1 MFLKFDLMKKQ
12 FAILFLFLYVFSTT
26 ELSQL
31 LKLPIL
37 IEHYFEHKEKS
48 YDLSFSDFL
57 VLHYNE
63 DHFKGHAHDE
73 DYDQDKRLPFMLHSS
88 TLSFVFISLTSINL
102 EVIDKAYIE
111 KEKTF
116 PFENEFLIN
125 HIYLSSIWQPPKA
138 C

>member
-1 MFLKFDLMKKQ
+1 MKKQ

-37 IEHYFEHKEKS
+37 IEHYFEHKEKNS
-48 YDLSFSDFL
+48 DLSFSTFL
-57 VLHYNE
+57 ELHYSE
-63 DHFKGHAHDE
+63 DHFKGHPHDE
-73 DYDQDKRLPFMLHSS
+73 DYDQDKRLPFMMHSS
-88 TLSFVFISLTSINL
+88 TLNFVFISPLNINL
-102 EVIDKAYIE
+102 DVADKTYVE
-111 KEKTF
+111 KASDF

-125 HIYLSSIWQPPKA
+125 KIYLSSIWQPPKS